1 MFFRVVN
8 RSDYVRCRVIFS
20 AFSFIFKMDE
30 ILAKI
35 PANVWAIIL
44 ARVSRRNP
52 ASGFL
57 RFLDHASILA
67 FAGASKLTRSR
78 FIEFAVKR
86 SIVAAIDDMT
96 ADPAYVFDPCTKTP
110 KLCFVRP
117 PRVSD
122 MSDQGA
128 RRTGSW
134 SLVNMNSVAVNVPIG
149 SCATHESFLLS
160 VMAPAATDIELV
172 VHAPNVAL
180 GRLVLSQRILSV
192 VLERFNADAEEDP
205 APVSGSIRGDGV
217 THCIVSGK
225 VRSLSSLLC
234 ICMPR
239 LECLLIGC
247 GIKSLS
253 GVERFVHLRALAI
266 KDPGSC
272 DPATIRR
279 LGSLRSLACIYIGFT
294 CRKVYEKFLCDA
306 LPSLSQLESLAVCT
320 PFGSADQFL
329 QNARD
334 AGCSSVL
341 TGIKTMRLLRNRNF
355 VYENVELWTLPGRSP
370 MHTESDVRADLPHA
384 VGLHT
389 LEVYGDW
396 THKWGSSQY
405 ITSITDLR
413 IDSTITPS
421 GAPVRH
427 LSSLG
432 IWNMR
437 HLRALSICEL
447 GSITSLGSLGGLG
460 RAITKLEITNCDE
473 LVNVGCIATM
483 WSLVSLRVTECGNVR
498 FPSLAG
504 LSLLE
509 TLSVD
514 LEHYKRRAEPNLATI
529 PRTLMRL
536 HFNSFNSI
544 AVLSLRERALM
555 ASRPEVPRSC
565 ELAVLSW
572 DGSWYR
578 E

>member
-1 MFFRVVN
+1 
-8 RSDYVRCRVIFS
+8 
-20 AFSFIFKMDE
+20 
-30 ILAKI
+30 
-35 PANVWAIIL
+35 
-44 ARVSRRNP
+44 
-52 ASGFL
+52 
-57 RFLDHASILA
+57 
-67 FAGASKLTRSR
+67 
-78 FIEFAVKR
+78 
-86 SIVAAIDDMT
+86 
-96 ADPAYVFDPCTKTP
+96 
-110 KLCFVRP
+110 
-117 PRVSD
+117 
-122 MSDQGA
+122 
-128 RRTGSW
+128 
-134 SLVNMNSVAVNVPIG
+134 
-149 SCATHESFLLS
+149 
-160 VMAPAATDIELV
+160 
-172 VHAPNVAL
+172 
-180 GRLVLSQRILSV
+180 
-192 VLERFNADAEEDP
+192 
-205 APVSGSIRGDGV
+205 
-217 THCIVSGK
+217 
-225 VRSLSSLLC
+225 
-234 ICMPR
+234 
-239 LECLLIGC
+239 
-247 GIKSLS
+247 
-253 GVERFVHLRALAI
+253 
-266 KDPGSC
+266 
-272 DPATIRR
+272 
-279 LGSLRSLACIYIGFT
+279 
-294 CRKVYEKFLCDA
+294 
-306 LPSLSQLESLAVCT
+306 
-320 PFGSADQFL
+320 
-329 QNARD
+329 
-334 AGCSSVL
+334 
-341 TGIKTMRLLRNRNF
+341 
-355 VYENVELWTLPGRSP
+355 